1 MQHQAFALTPRAI
14 PEFRVVALVPDFEW
28 NNGQISRAL
37 TLGVSRSGRITLH
50 YVPKFIV
57 APVKI

>member
-1 MQHQAFALTPRAI
+1 VL
-14 PEFRVVALVPDFEW
+14 FRSLDVVALVPDFEW
-28 NNGQISRAL
+28 IVARYQEHLR
-37 TLGVSRSGRITLH
+37 LGEVSRSGRITLH